1 MEKEKN
7 NNNESLELQKKERD
21 EHLEYWAK
29 EVREYPR
36 ELHELERRYFI
47 DILEELISD
56 CGWRMDL
63 KKIQNIGTFPQLV
76 KSLPEMS
83 EKVIALKQVD
93 SLNKINRTLKEIAYA
108 LSELNK
114 KS

>member
-1 MEKEKN
+1 MTD
-7 NNNESLELQKKERD
+7 ERG
-21 EHLEYWAK
+21 EYLKQLAKDAK
-29 EVREYPR
+29 EEPR
-36 ELHELERRYFI
+36 ESCELEKRYFR

-56 CGWRMDL
+56 CGWAMYY
-63 KKIQNIGTFPQLV
+63 KKIQSIGTFPQLV

-93 SLNKINRTLKEIAYA
+93 SLNKINRTLQEIANT
-108 LSELNK
+108 LNTLNK